1 MKTKQKLILVT
12 IGAMAVMS
20 FFTYATLNGSFP
32 LTNNRAMNAKEAVI
46 GKIADHMKEE
56 DATIAEDK

>member
-12 IGAMAVMS
+12 IGTMAAMS

-32 LTNNRAMNAKEAVI
+32 LVDNRAIDAKEAAI
-46 GKIADHMKEE
+46 GP
-56 DATIAEDK
+56 IAEIGRAHV